1 MKQIKA
7 HYDGKHIVLDE
18 DVQIQPNAQLTVLV
32 EDDGAGDSEK
42 NGGGKTDPLEIFGRA
57 VDTGIEDFA
66 EQHDH
71 YLYGT
76 PKRKQ
81 S

>member
-7 HYDGKHIVLDE
+7 HYDGKQIVLDE
-18 DVQIQPNAQLTVLV
+18 DVQIQPNTQVTVLV
-32 EDDGAGDSEK
+32 EENGDLNK
-42 NGGGKTDPLEIFGRA
+42 TGGGKTDPLEIFGKA

-66 EQHDH
+66 ENHDH

-76 PKRKQ
+76 PKRKHE
-81 S
+81 

>member
-1 MKQIKA
+1 MKKIKG
-7 HYDGKHIVLDE
+7 HYDGKQIVLDE
-18 DVQIQPNAQLTVLV
+18 DVQLQPNTEVTVLV
-32 EDDGAGDSEK
+32 EENGEGDFNK
-42 NGGGKTDPLEIFGRA
+42 PIGGKTDPLEIFGKA

-76 PKRKQ
+76 PKRKAG
-81 S
+81 